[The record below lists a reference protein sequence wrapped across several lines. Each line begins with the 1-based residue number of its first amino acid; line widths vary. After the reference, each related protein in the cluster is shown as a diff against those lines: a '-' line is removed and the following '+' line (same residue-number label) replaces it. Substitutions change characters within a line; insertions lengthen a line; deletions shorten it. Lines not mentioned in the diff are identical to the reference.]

1 MHCCR
6 PFERRTG
13 SREEGLRCDR
23 SEQATLSLAKETQ
36 GQHEAHR
43 TDETRDEDP
52 PLQWRIENDLAAARL
67 LGRVRLFRLRSR
79 LCWAFS
85 DHASGPRCTF
95 LRHVLGARSWN
106 AARLRKFLEGGN
118 LADLSD

>member
-1 MHCCR
+1 MN
-6 PFERRTG
+6 
-13 SREEGLRCDR
+13 R

-67 LGRVRLFRLRSR
+67 LGRIRLFRLRR
-79 LCWAFS
+79 RFCWAFS
-85 DHASGPRCTF
+85 DHACGSQCPRTG
-95 LRHVLGARSWN
+95 LRARSWN

-118 LADLSD
+118 LAELSDDQ